1 MYTWRTIIT
10 CFIFLLANALWA
22 RPKQKADTGA
32 DPFAGKSSFTV
43 DLRAMPDTAWCFP
56 LKGAKL
62 ISPYGGRRRHS
73 GADLKTRPNDSI
85 RAAFDGVVT
94 MSEVFAGY
102 GNCIIV
108 RHAEGFSTLYSHNV
122 RNLVRKGDRVKAGQV
137 IALTG
142 RTGRATTEHLHFE
155 LRVGKRH
162 YNPALLFRLESG
174 ALIPQQLTFHKNG
187 KVSSKK

>member
-10 CFIFLLANALWA
+10 CIIFLLTNALWTQS
-22 RPKQKADTGA
+22 KQKADTGA
-32 DPFAGKSSFTV
+32 DPFAEKSSFTV
-43 DLRAMPDTAWCFP
+43 DMRTLPDSAWCFP

-62 ISPYGGRRRHS
+62 ISPYGGKRRHS

-85 RAAFDGVVT
+85 RAAFSGVVT

-122 RNLVRKGDRVKAGQV
+122 RNFVKKGDRVKAGQV

-155 LRVGKRH
+155 LRVGRRH
-162 YNPALLFRLESG
+162 YNPSLMFRLDKGE
-174 ALIPQQLTFHKNG
+174 LIRQQLTFHKNG